1 VVVPQPTFRE
11 NKPTLFETN
20 PRLSGSAHEVETDQ
34 LISIGERRSTPRIPE
49 RTGSAAP
56 RKRPF
61 SLRFSKCPFG
71 FYKATRKAVK
81 KIIASFL
88 ILLQLS

>member
-1 VVVPQPTFRE
+1 MMLQPTFRE

-61 SLRFSKCPFG
+61 FWRWWKDRFPTGKF
-71 FYKATRKAVK
+71 TRKPIA
-81 KIIASFL
+81 KIIARLHPSRH
-88 ILLQLS
+88 LS